1 MNAKPQ
7 NNHAART
14 GDILDTYLALSR
26 ICFASSER
34 LSELTLETARNS
46 VDDCVTAARGNPLG
60 PQAWQSAFGQP
71 AIERA
76 RSYSRS
82 TYEILVGAQAEAAQV
97 LGSRLAMPALQFPLS
112 GDWMSAVD
120 RFSRGIREL
129 AASGAASVAAAANIA
144 SEEAAKNGQ
153 ADRKVA

>member
-7 NNHAART
+7 NNHAARA

-34 LSELTLETARNS
+34 LSGLTLETARNS
-46 VDDCVTAARGNPLG
+46 VEDCVTAARGNPLG

-76 RSYSRS
+76 RSYSRG
-82 TYEILVGAQAEAAQV
+82 TYEILVGAQVEAAQV
-97 LGSRLAMPALQFPLS
+97 LGSRLAMPFPFS